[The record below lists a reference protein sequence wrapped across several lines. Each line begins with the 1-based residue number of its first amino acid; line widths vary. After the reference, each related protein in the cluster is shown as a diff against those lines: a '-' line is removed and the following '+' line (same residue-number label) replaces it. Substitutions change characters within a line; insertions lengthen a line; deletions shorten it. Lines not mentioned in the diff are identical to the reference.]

1 MEYFVGRL
9 TKGRNGSR
17 AVRHVGNFDTLE
29 AAIKTAQILVDNF
42 LLSKHHPG
50 MTAADLFSIYKNSDE
65 VPLIFS
71 DADCTINVGSFNH
84 FQYATLKCSEIC
96 RLTTL
101 RPNTTS

>member
-1 MEYFVGRL
+1 MDYFVGSL

-17 AVRHVGNFDTLE
+17 AVRHIGNFDTLG
-29 AAIKTAQILVDNF
+29 AAIKTAQTLVDNF
-42 LLSKHHPG
+42 LLSKHQPG

-71 DADCTINVGSFNH
+71 DADFTINVGSFNH

-96 RLTTL
+96 G
-101 RPNTTS
+101 